1 MLTEGK
7 DLKISLLHK
16 LFLKESIE
24 ISFLG
29 FFFFVWSNHSTY
41 FSDMFQPIVITV
53 VLLGYFLEK
62 TAAPFF
68 PCRILRM
75 KTSFYCQQ
83 CDVFQGKELMTGHDS
98 LQEGK
103 TSLFQRTKRQA
114 DCLFSVWGYFLKPK
128 DTWCDCHI
136 LAVMET

>member
-1 MLTEGK
+1 
-7 DLKISLLHK
+7 
-16 LFLKESIE
+16 
-24 ISFLG
+24 
-29 FFFFVWSNHSTY
+29 
-41 FSDMFQPIVITV
+41 MFQPIVVITV

-103 TSLFQRTKRQA
+103 TSLLQSTKRQA
-114 DCLFSVWGYFLKPK
+114 DCLCSVWGYFLKPK

-136 LAVMET
+136 LAVMETQSVLKTVTFGSPAPSETVYNRAKLK